1 MNQPRS
7 RWLQLPG
14 TVMRYQRQGSGQPV
28 LVLLHELGGTLE
40 SWDDVIEALP
50 YQNGTILRYD
60 QRSCGLSQRHMEA
73 LSIEDLVADLDGLL
87 DAEGISEPVTL
98 VGVAFGAAIALQYA
112 ADRPQRVASILAIA
126 PAVGVS
132 QDRKAGVLARADD
145 IERFGAGHQIDERL
159 AMPYPLV
166 LRTHPAR
173 FAEFR
178 ARRIAG
184 SGQAIAAAL
193 RLLTKLDLTVDTL
206 PRIRCP
212 SLIVAG
218 EHDGERPPSGVQ
230 ASARP
235 LPGAKFEVLESGH
248 FMHWQTPELLARR
261 IDSFLQLTCSEAQN
275 RTRQAAQPES
285 AAFE

>member
-14 TVMRYQRQGSGQPV
+14 TVMRYQRQGNGRSV

-50 YQNGTILRYD
+50 PQSATILRYD
-60 QRSCGLSQRHMEA
+60 QRSCGLSQRHAEA
-73 LSIEDLVADLDGLL
+73 LHMEDLVADLDGLL
-87 DAEGISEPVTL
+87 DAEGISEPITL

-112 ADRPQRVASILAIA
+112 ADRPQRVASVFAIA
-126 PAVGVS
+126 PAVGVPPA
-132 QDRKAGVLARADD
+132 RKAGVLARADD

-159 AMPYPLV
+159 AAPYPPV
-166 LRTHPAR
+166 LRTDPAR

-193 RLLTKLDLTVDTL
+193 RLLTELDLTASTL
-206 PRIRCP
+206 PRVRCP

-218 EHDGERPPSGVQ
+218 EHDGERPPAGVQ
-230 ASARP
+230 ASASA
-235 LPGAKFEVLESGH
+235 LPGSVFEVLDSGH
-248 FMHWQTPELLARR
+248 FMSWQTPELLASR
-261 IDSFLQLTCSEAQN
+261 INSFLQVTD
-275 RTRQAAQPES
+275 R
-285 AAFE
+285 